1 MTDSTR
7 SDKNPVP
14 KKPGSPGVGT
24 PFVGESSS
32 SGIPASPQKQPAHD
46 SEATIIDNISRTA
59 SQSELVDADVTIF
72 DAPVQRDP
80 NATTIDPQA
89 TILDAVPSGRFPNAQ
104 SGAGELKIGDLL
116 GGRYELLKLLGEG
129 GMGAV
134 YKARDAELERD
145 VALKVIKPELAE
157 HPEILQR
164 FKQELILARQVTD
177 RNVIRIFDIGEAGK
191 IKFITM
197 EYLEGENLHQLLKQR
212 GKLEVGEAV
221 DIMEQVA
228 SGLAAAHR
236 E

>member
-134 YKARDAELERD
+134 YKARDAELG
-145 VALKVIKPELAE
+145 A
-157 HPEILQR
+157 
-164 FKQELILARQVTD
+164 
-177 RNVIRIFDIGEAGK
+177 
-191 IKFITM
+191 
-197 EYLEGENLHQLLKQR
+197 
-212 GKLEVGEAV
+212 
-221 DIMEQVA
+221 
-228 SGLAAAHR
+228 
-236 E
+236 